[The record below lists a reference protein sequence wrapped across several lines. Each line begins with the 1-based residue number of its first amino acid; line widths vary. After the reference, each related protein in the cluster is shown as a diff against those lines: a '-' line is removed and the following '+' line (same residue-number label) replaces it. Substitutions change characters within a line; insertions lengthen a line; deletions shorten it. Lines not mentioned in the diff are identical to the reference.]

1 MEPRVYKVTRPLQQ
15 IFLLQRFFILKV
27 KLSGKDVLE
36 NLKEHIAQ
44 KKAIYERYKEGL
56 KGLPVS
62 MNPMDL
68 ENSEPN
74 YWLSCLIIDEDAM
87 CKQVR
92 GEQDVCYVKE
102 VGKTC
107 PTEILE
113 AIASIN
119 AEERPIWKP
128 MHMQPIYRLNPFV
141 VRDGNGRARSNA
153 YIAGGVA
160 DVGMDI
166 FTRGLCLPSDN
177 KMTVE
182 QQERIIEVIKNCFE

>member
-1 MEPRVYKVTRPLQQ
+1 MSNVIAGVVRGQLPYL
-15 IFLLQRFFILKV
+15 
-27 KLSGKDVLE
+27 
-36 NLKEHIAQ
+36 NEHIAQ
-44 KKAIYERYKEGL
+44 KKAIYERYKEGF

-74 YWLSCLIIDEDAM
+74 YWLSCLIIDKDAM

-102 VGKTC
+102 PGKTC

-113 AIASIN
+113 AISSIN
-119 AEERPIWKP
+119 AEGRPIWKP

-153 YIAGGVA
+153 YIAGEVA
-160 DVGMDI
+160 DAGMDI

-177 KMTVE
+177 KITVE
-182 QQERIIEVIKNCFE
+182 QQDRIIEVIRACFE